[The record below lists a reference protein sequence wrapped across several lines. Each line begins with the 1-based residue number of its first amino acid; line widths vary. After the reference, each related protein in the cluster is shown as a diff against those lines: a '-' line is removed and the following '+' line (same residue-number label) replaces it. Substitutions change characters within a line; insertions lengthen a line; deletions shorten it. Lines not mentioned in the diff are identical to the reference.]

1 MCPPENASGPSTNV
15 AAIFDIHLDN
25 GYPHDG
31 RADKN
36 PYPHDRRA
44 DKDYY
49 PHDSNKQCIILRL
62 QLSFVMINVQLM
74 LV

>member
-1 MCPPENASGPSTNV
+1 MVCGRTRSLT
-15 AAIFDIHLDN
+15 AIKIKDN

-44 DKDYY
+44 DKDSY
-49 PHDSNKQCIILRL
+49 PHDSNDQYIILRL
-62 QLSFVMINVQLM
+62 QLSFAMINVQLM
-74 LV
+74 LG